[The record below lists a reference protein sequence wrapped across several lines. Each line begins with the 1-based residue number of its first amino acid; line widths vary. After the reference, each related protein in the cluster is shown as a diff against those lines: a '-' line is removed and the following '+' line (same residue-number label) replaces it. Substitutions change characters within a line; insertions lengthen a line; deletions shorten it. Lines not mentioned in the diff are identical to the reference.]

1 MGAPFPPFKVRRL
14 GVHLPGT
21 KGLNI
26 AQQDIDYIEYFSSLC
41 YCNVIEV
48 QDAHFER
55 VAVVIDDM
63 EAKGLFKKLI
73 SKTVTFARSIMPT
86 SKIAKKSASTKNF
99 VAT

>member
-1 MGAPFPPFKVRRL
+1 MGAPFPPFKVRRS
-14 GVHLPGT
+14 GVRPPGT

-26 AQQDIDYIEYFSSLC
+26 AQQDIAYIEYFSSLR

-55 VAVVIDDM
+55 VAVVIDNM

-73 SKTVTFARSIMPT
+73 SKNCHLRKIHHSNIKI
-86 SKIAKKSASTKNF
+86 SKKVRFYK
-99 VAT
+99 